1 MKGDTKVLEFLNNGL
16 KGELTAISQYFLHA
30 KMLQDWG
37 FSKLGKHEYDESI
50 DEMKHAEKLM
60 ARILFL
66 EGVPNLQYLDK
77 LLIGE
82 DVKEIFEGDMK
93 LELDGIANYKAG
105 IKHCESVGDYVT
117 RDLFAEILEDEEGH
131 VDYIETQLS
140 MIEKLGMPNYL
151 LLQSEANEM
160 D

>member
-1 MKGDTKVLEFLNNGL
+1 MKGDKKVIEFLNNAL
-16 KGELTAISQYFLHA
+16 KGELTAINQYFLHA

-37 FSKLGKHEYDESI
+37 FSKLGKHEYEESI
-50 DEMKHAEKLM
+50 DEMKHAEKLI

-82 DVKEIFEGDMK
+82 DIAEMFKGDLK
-93 LELDGIANYKAG
+93 LEHDGIANYRAG
-105 IKHCESVGDYVT
+105 IAHCEKVSDYVT

-131 VDYIETQLS
+131 VDYIETQLELIKK
-140 MIEKLGMPNYL
+140 MGIQNYM
-151 LLQSEANEM
+151 LLQTEANEM

>member
-1 MKGDTKVLEFLNNGL
+1 
-16 KGELTAISQYFLHA
+16 
-30 KMLQDWG
+30 
-37 FSKLGKHEYDESI
+37 
-50 DEMKHAEKLM
+50 
-60 ARILFL
+60 
-66 EGVPNLQYLDK
+66 
-77 LLIGE
+77 
-82 DVKEIFEGDMK
+82 MK

-105 IKHCESVGDYVT
+105 IKHCEEVGDYVT

-151 LLQSEANEM
+151 LLQSDANKM

>member
-1 MKGDTKVLEFLNNGL
+1 MKGDKKVLEFLNAGL
-16 KGELTAISQYFLHA
+16 KGELTAINQYFLHA

-50 DEMKHAEKLM
+50 DEMKHAEKLI

-66 EGVPNLQYLDK
+66 EGIPNLQYLEK

-82 DVKEIFEGDMK
+82 DIKEIFEGDLK
-93 LELDGIANYKAG
+93 LEHDGIANYKAG
-105 IKHCESVGDYVT
+105 MAHCEKVGDYVT
-117 RDLFAEILEDEEGH
+117 RDLFLEILTDEEGH
-131 VDYIETQLS
+131 VDYIETQLG
-140 MIEKLGMPNYL
+140 MIEKMGIQNYM